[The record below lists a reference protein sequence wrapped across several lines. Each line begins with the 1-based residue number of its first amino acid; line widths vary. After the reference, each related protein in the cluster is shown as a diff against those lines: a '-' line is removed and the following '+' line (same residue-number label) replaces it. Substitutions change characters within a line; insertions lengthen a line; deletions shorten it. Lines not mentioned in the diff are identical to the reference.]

1 MSSDRLLR
9 RLLCGMA
16 LLAFIAA
23 GGCTPWRDYFA
34 NGFKVGPEYRRP
46 AAPVAK
52 DWIDRTDIVAS
63 KSPESI
69 CTWWR
74 VLNDPTLD
82 SLVTNAYQQNLTLRE
97 AGFRVLQARAA
108 RAIAAGFLFPQQQ
121 DIAGDYQRIGISSL
135 QANSQFLPQRFYD
148 QWDLGFNLAW
158 ELDFWGR
165 FRRALESADADL
177 DASVE
182 NYDQVL
188 VTLIGD
194 VAATYV
200 EIRTLQQQIFLVQT
214 NVGLQRETYNIANA
228 RFKGGQ
234 VSSLDV
240 DQAVSNLAQTEA
252 LVPQL
257 GIRLRQATNRLCILM
272 GMPPEELLR
281 QMPRAPIPVAPP
293 DIAIGI
299 PADLLTQRPDVRRT
313 ERLAAAQCALVGVAT
328 SELYPHIG
336 VSGTLG
342 YTAQNFS
349 DLLKGQ
355 ALQGAVGPYFQWNV
369 LHYGRLLNEIR
380 RQDALLAELIVSYQN
395 TVLKANA
402 EAEDGLARYLGAQQA
417 TRFLAVSVNASQKAT
432 DVALVQYKAGMI
444 DFNRVALIEQNL
456 VDQQN
461 QLAESQGSIAQ
472 GLVQVY
478 RSLGGGWQL
487 RLNPSQGTAP
497 GAAPAAVPTP
507 AGRQFETVP
516 APVPLP
522 PAPAVPAP
530 NPLLDP
536 KNVLP
541 KRLDP
546 EAAPGPVLNPQGASL
561 QQRPQPG
568 VAPVNFSAA
577 PVARAPAD
585 ARRPASANA
594 SPYSYWPDA
603 KRFR

>member
-1 MSSDRLLR
+1 MSADRKIR
-9 RLLCGMA
+9 RLLAVLSLCA
-16 LLAFIAA
+16 LATS

-46 AAPVAK
+46 AAAVAK
-52 DWIDRTDIVAS
+52 DWIDTSDLVSSR
-63 KSPESI
+63 SPEEI
-69 CTWWR
+69 RTWWR
-74 VLNDPTLD
+74 ILGDPTLD
-82 SLVTNAYQQNLTLRE
+82 GLVANAYQQNLTLRE

-108 RAIAAGFLFPQQQ
+108 RAIAAGYLFPQQQ
-121 DIAGDYQRIGISSL
+121 DIAGDYQRIAISSAA
-135 QANSQFLPQRFYD
+135 ANSQFLPERFYD

-165 FRRALESADADL
+165 FRRALEAADADL

-200 EIRTLQQQIFLVQT
+200 EVRTLQQQILLVKT

-228 RFKGGQ
+228 RFRGGQ

-257 GIRLRQATNRLCILM
+257 GIRLRQASNRLCILL

-281 QMPRAPIPVAPP
+281 RLGDGPIPTAPP
-293 DIAIGI
+293 EIAVGV
-299 PADLLTQRPDVRRT
+299 PADLLTQRPDVRRA
-313 ERLAAAQCALVGVAT
+313 ERLVAGQCAVVGVAI

-342 YTAQNFS
+342 YSSQNLT
-349 DLLKGQ
+349 DLMTSQ
-355 ALQGAVGPYFQWNV
+355 ALQSSVGPYFQWNV
-369 LHYGRLLNEIR
+369 LHYGRMLNEIR
-380 RQDALLAELIVSYQN
+380 RQDAKLAELIVAYQN

-402 EAEDGLARYLGAQQA
+402 EAEDGLAKYLGAQQA
-417 TRFLAVSVNASQKAT
+417 TRFLAVSVDASKKAT
-432 DVALVQYKAGMI
+432 DVALVQYRAGLV
-444 DFNRVALIEQNL
+444 DFNRVSLIEQNL

-478 RSLGGGWQL
+478 RSLGGGWQI
-487 RLNPSQGTAP
+487 RLNGQQGGAP
-497 GAAPAAVPTP
+497 QAVPTP
-507 AGRQFETVP
+507 AGPRPETVP
-516 APVPLP
+516 APTPV
-522 PAPAVPAP
+522 PAPAPVPAP
-530 NPLLDP
+530 RPQLDP
-536 KNVLP
+536 NNILP

-546 EAAPGPVLNPQGASL
+546 EPAPGPVLSPM
-561 QQRPQPG
+561 
-568 VAPVNFSAA
+568 AA
-577 PVARAPAD
+577 RSPAD
-585 ARRPASANA
+585 AKRPASASA

-603 KRFR
+603 QRFR

>member
-1 MSSDRLLR
+1 MSADRYLPRLLWG
-9 RLLCGMA
+9 LA
-16 LLAFIAA
+16 LLALTAA

-82 SLVTNAYQQNLTLRE
+82 ALVANAYQQNLTLRE

-121 DIAGDYQRIGISSL
+121 DIAGDYQRVGISTL

-200 EIRTLQQQIFLVQT
+200 EIRTLQQQIVLVQT

-257 GIRLRQATNRLCILM
+257 GIRLRQATNRLCILL

-281 QMPRAPIPVAPP
+281 RLPVAPIPIAPP
-293 DIAIGI
+293 DIAIGV
-299 PADLLTQRPDVRRT
+299 PADLLTQRPDVRRA
-313 ERLAAAQCALVGVAT
+313 ERLVAAQCALVGVAT

-342 YTAQNFS
+342 YTAQNLTELF
-349 DLLKGQ
+349 KGQ
-355 ALQGAVGPYFQWNV
+355 ALQGTVGPYFQWNV

-380 RQDALLAELIVSYQN
+380 RQDAVLAELIVSYQN
-395 TVLKANA
+395 TVLKANG
-402 EAEDGLARYLGAQQA
+402 EAEDGLAKYLGAQQA
-417 TRFLAVSVNASQKAT
+417 TRFLAVSVDASKKAT

-444 DFNRVALIEQNL
+444 DFNRVSLIEQNL

-487 RLNPSQGTAP
+487 RLNSSQGAVAHAVQ
-497 GAAPAAVPTP
+497 GAAPA
-507 AGRQFETVP
+507 GRPPEAVP

-522 PAPAVPAP
+522 PTPAVPAP
-530 NPLLDP
+530 NPLLEP
-536 KNVLP
+536 NNVLP

-546 EAAPGPVLNPQGASL
+546 ETAPGPVLNPQGASL

-568 VAPVNFSAA
+568 VAPANFAA
-577 PVARAPAD
+577 ATMARAPAD
-585 ARRPASANA
+585 AARPASANS